1 MEFHEEVL
9 LEALKKIRK
18 INTKLKVS
26 KQLLTGRAAE
36 KIVET
41 AKQGNFDLI
50 VIGSRVLG
58 GIKEFFLGS
67 VSDGVADEA
76 PCPVLIIKEKMQ

>member
-1 MEFHEEVL
+1 M
-9 LEALKKIRK
+9 
-18 INTKLKVS
+18 KVS

-50 VIGSRVLG
+50 VIGSRGLV
-58 GIKEFFLGS
+58 GIKEIFLGS
-67 VSDGVADEA
+67 VSDSVADEA
-76 PCPVLIIKEKMQ
+76 LYPVLIVKD